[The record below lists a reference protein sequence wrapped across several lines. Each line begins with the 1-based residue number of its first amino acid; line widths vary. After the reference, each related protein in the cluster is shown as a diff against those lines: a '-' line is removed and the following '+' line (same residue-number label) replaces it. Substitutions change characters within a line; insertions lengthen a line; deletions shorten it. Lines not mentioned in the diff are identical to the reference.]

1 MKKILEVL
9 CEIIFTD
16 HKTGVITNRI
26 GRIDKSQLSGFSSNT
41 NDFIIFKET
50 YNSPILKEN
59 IKEIIILRDI
69 RQKSVNKVNSKLI
82 KHAKSK
88 NIGKIS

>member
-16 HKTGVITNRI
+16 HKTGVITSRI
-26 GRIDKSQLSGFSSNT
+26 GRIDKSQLSRFSSNT
-41 NDFIIFKET
+41 NDFIKFKET